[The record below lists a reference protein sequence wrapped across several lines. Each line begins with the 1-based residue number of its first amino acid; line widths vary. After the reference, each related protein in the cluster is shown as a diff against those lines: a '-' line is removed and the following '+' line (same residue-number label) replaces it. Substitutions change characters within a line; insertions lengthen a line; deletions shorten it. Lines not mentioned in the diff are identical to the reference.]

1 MKIIGIDVGTTTVCG
16 AAFDADSGTLLRAI
30 TLANDS
36 ALPARPFERLQDP
49 RRIFGICKNLY
60 GALLAEFPDAAA
72 VGLTG
77 QMHGMLYLD
86 GKGEPLSPLY
96 TWQDERGERLFER
109 GETYAQA
116 LTPGDR
122 PSHGVGLRADDA
134 LLQ

>member
-1 MKIIGIDVGTTTVCG
+1 MGTTTRVRRG
-16 AAFDADSGTLLRAI
+16 ARRGQRNTFEGDHA
-30 TLANDS
+30 LANDS

-116 LTPGDR
+116 LT
-122 PSHGVGLRADDA
+122 RATA
-134 LLQ
+134 VAWRRATG